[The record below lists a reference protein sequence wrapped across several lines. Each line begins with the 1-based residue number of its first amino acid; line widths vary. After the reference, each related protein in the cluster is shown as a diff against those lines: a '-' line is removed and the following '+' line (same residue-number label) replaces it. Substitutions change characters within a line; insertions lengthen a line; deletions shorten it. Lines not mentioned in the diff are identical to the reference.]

1 MTVPPDLSGFGP
13 ACILHPLSGGF
24 RNDVWKVEIEGVPY
38 VAKTTRRTEEQ
49 IAWMCHVMALA
60 TEAGFRCPT
69 LRRAA
74 SGSFISGGYTLES
87 YLPGHMCKEGEM
99 PDISRELA
107 AFHQAGRNL
116 LQRPDF
122 ASSTDLLTRDHGG
135 DVDMT
140 ALPPDL
146 RDRIRSAFVAIA
158 DELVTALHGDL
169 GEINLLVEDGQP
181 PALIDWDECRVDCA
195 FFDQQRLPGVTLT
208 DAQTRACLA
217 FEIATC
223 WQAEPDYSKN
233 LAKLL
238 T

>member
-1 MTVPPDLSGFGP
+1 MDGIF
-13 ACILHPLSGGF
+13 
-24 RNDVWKVEIEGVPY
+24 Y
-38 VAKTTRRTEEQ
+38 VAKSTRRSEAQVE
-49 IAWMCHVMALA
+49 WMTDVMALA

-69 LRRAA
+69 LYRATN
-74 SGSFISGGYTLES
+74 GSFISGSYTLES
-87 YLPGHMCKEGEM
+87 YLPGQMCKEGEM

-116 LQRPDF
+116 PQRPGF
-122 ASSTDLLTRDHGG
+122 FGCADLLTQDHGG

-146 RDRIRSAFVAIA
+146 RDRIRSAFDAIA
-158 DELVTALHGDL
+158 DEPVTALHGDL
-169 GEINLLVEDGQP
+169 GEINLLIEDGQP

-195 FFDQQRLPGVTLT
+195 CFDLQRLPAVTLT
-208 DAQTRACLA
+208 EEQRRASLA

-233 LAKLL
+233 LARSL